1 MKKKTLT
8 IGITGHRHLK
18 NQQTENFARRKI
30 RELLIQYLAL
40 YPQINALSA
49 LAEGADTI
57 FAQEALNLGIPLTA
71 VIPFTKYEDDFSNPD
86 ALKQFRQLLSKCQ
99 NIVNLNHTDRSD
111 DAYLEAGIWIVDHC
125 DLLFAVWDGKPA
137 AGKGGTGDVVN
148 YAISE
153 KVPVIH
159 VDISNHSIK
168 ELVEDI

>member
-1 MKKKTLT
+1 MQKKTFT

-18 NQQTENFARRKI
+18 NQRTEDFVRLKI
-30 RELLIQYLAL
+30 RELLIKYLNL
-40 YPQINALSA
+40 FPQMDALSA

-57 FAQEALNLGIPLTA
+57 FAQEALNLGIPLTS
-71 VIPFTKYEDDFSNPD
+71 VIPFAKYEDDFSEPD
-86 ALKQFRQLLSKCQ
+86 ARKQFRHLLANSQ
-99 NIVNLNHTDRSD
+99 NIVRMNYTNRSD
-111 DAYLEAGIWIVDHC
+111 NAYLEAGKWIVDHS

-153 KVPVIH
+153 KVPVVH
-159 VDISNHSIK
+159 VNISNHSIK